1 MNSVGSFGSL
11 LIASVSPTHVEN
23 CLCGL
28 SPVGVAGVVG
38 ELCHDLGVCMVANIV
53 LGEALMGC
61 CGVPGGVIDVWVEEI
76 GGPACF

>member
-38 ELCHDLGVCMVANIV
+38 ELCHDLGVCIV
-53 LGEALMGC
+53 VIVVLCEALQGC
-61 CGVPGGVIDVWVEEI
+61 CGVPGGVID
-76 GGPACF
+76 G